1 MMRQRTVNGRST
13 DGHRSGPV
21 HGRPADDRLRFRR
34 CRGADRQRRSG
45 LGHRHPGAGS
55 ATIRREPP
63 DAALGGVQPHAT
75 EPADALMGS
84 AVSKTE
90 DLMQHLGGN
99 WDFPNG
105 AGPFDPERVRSGS
118 SPQPCTTPAADGR
131 LAEGGLYSVVITSA
145 APDEPAEETLNRF
158 ESALRAAGYEALQG
172 NGTGPGDADA
182 LANGQSA
189 EGRVTLTRRSSGALT
204 LQLRTACSTD
214 PSLQ

>member
-1 MMRQRTVNGRST
+1 MMRQRTVIGAVLCT
-13 DGHRSGPV
+13 AALLMSGCAS
-21 HGRPADDRLRFRR
+21 G
-34 CRGADRQRRSG
+34 GAGEPTGSAG
-45 LGHRHPGAGS
+45 PGS
-55 ATIRREPP
+55 ATGTREPVPQQSGGNLP

-75 EPADALMGS
+75 EPADALMDS

-118 SPQPCTTPAADGR
+118 SPQPCTTPAADGQ

-158 ESALRAAGYEALQG
+158 ESALRATGYEALQG

-189 EGRVTLTRRSSGALT
+189 EGRVTLTRGSSGALA